1 MNETRYC
8 STCGT
13 LLHAGAAICGE
24 CGARFQASPY
34 ERRATDAP
42 IAWSQAPRARS
53 RERAPQQDAPVED
66 TGIQLI
72 TRDSLKP
79 KDPSSTTVR
88 TKEQYDQMMINQ
100 PPGNADRP
108 PAQAGTSIPQG
119 SSNLSAPPAHSHE
132 TLPAPLDGC
141 VPGSFLKRVLAAIID
156 GVISSIA
163 IVPLTVA
170 VILIVTSGKATLLAQ
185 ILIGVGAALPLAI
198 AIVMIWLQGAKGFT
212 VGKLIVGLRTTR
224 FSQDG
229 PIGFLRSL
237 GRQFI
242 FGLCSPLMA
251 LSVFLDPLKALRG
264 FHDRAFDSIVVD
276 IKDGRNPLKPRDD
289 DFARPSADHYLGS
302 GSVEV
307 SAHENLLSTP
317 GQAWSE
323 SASAAEPVTE
333 VPQPLDAWAPPA
345 PPQEP
350 SFASD
355 ASGWQGQPSAPE
367 VNDWQ
372 GQPSAPE
379 VGGWQGQPSA
389 PEAAGWQAQQPQQPE
404 NVPGYGHGDM
414 SHAGS
419 AQSEWAAPQPPT
431 DDQAMWQPPVVEP
444 SASHS
449 QTEAPSP
456 LVEPQQSAPS
466 APDQDAPREITDDAW
481 AGDEVDERTR
491 VTFDDDLGDL
501 EQTRISTASIA
512 RRPHV
517 VRITADDGTE
527 RVVES
532 AVVIGRN
539 PAPTTDAVQFILK
552 DESRSVS
559 KNHVRIDGTGSEIV
573 VTDLGSTNGSAIL
586 RSDGSRETLM
596 PDTPSVLPRGA
607 RLAIGDRILDVER
620 EQ

>member
-1 MNETRYC
+1 
-8 STCGT
+8 
-13 LLHAGAAICGE
+13 
-24 CGARFQASPY
+24 
-34 ERRATDAP
+34 
-42 IAWSQAPRARS
+42 
-53 RERAPQQDAPVED
+53 
-66 TGIQLI
+66 
-72 TRDSLKP
+72 
-79 KDPSSTTVR
+79 
-88 TKEQYDQMMINQ
+88 
-100 PPGNADRP
+100 
-108 PAQAGTSIPQG
+108 
-119 SSNLSAPPAHSHE
+119 
-132 TLPAPLDGC
+132 
-141 VPGSFLKRVLAAIID
+141 
-156 GVISSIA
+156 
-163 IVPLTVA
+163 
-170 VILIVTSGKATLLAQ
+170 
-185 ILIGVGAALPLAI
+185 
-198 AIVMIWLQGAKGFT
+198 
-212 VGKLIVGLRTTR
+212 
-224 FSQDG
+224 
-229 PIGFLRSL
+229 
-237 GRQFI
+237 
-242 FGLCSPLMA
+242 
-251 LSVFLDPLKALRG
+251 
-264 FHDRAFDSIVVD
+264 
-276 IKDGRNPLKPRDD
+276 
-289 DFARPSADHYLGS
+289 
-302 GSVEV
+302 
-307 SAHENLLSTP
+307 
-317 GQAWSE
+317 
-323 SASAAEPVTE
+323 
-333 VPQPLDAWAPPA
+333 
-345 PPQEP
+345 
-350 SFASD
+350 
-355 ASGWQGQPSAPE
+355 
-367 VNDWQ
+367 
-372 GQPSAPE
+372 
-379 VGGWQGQPSA
+379 
-389 PEAAGWQAQQPQQPE
+389 
-404 NVPGYGHGDM
+404 M